1 MLRRLL
7 GLRVEHE
14 AAMLVECS
22 EGDGQVEPI
31 VLSAWQPRVFYA
43 TVVACTCQGHIFEC
57 IVHLQAIF
65 LDDGDDDDILLYLIT
80 DIGLFIFLHSTPAIS
95 LTTPELIFKDLAK
108 AFRFDC
114 WCSCTA
120 NNILKAPCTMVL

>member
-43 TVVACTCQGHIFEC
+43 TVVACTCQGQIFEC

-80 DIGLFIFLHSTPAIS
+80 DIGLQEGTSIFHFPALHPSYLSYYA
-95 LTTPELIFKDLAK
+95 
-108 AFRFDC
+108 
-114 WCSCTA
+114 
-120 NNILKAPCTMVL
+120 